1 MTSLITSTNTGFF
14 RKLLL
19 LTIGTLYLLIL
30 AGGIVRSTGSG
41 MGCPDWPR
49 CFGYWIPPTEVSQ
62 LPENYQQIYG
72 VKLKGEVV
80 FNVYKTWVEYANRLL
95 GVLTGLFI
103 FATFLFSTPLF
114 RKDKVIVIACFI
126 DLLLVAFQGWLGS
139 RVVAA
144 ELAPWVVTLHTMVA
158 ILIVFILL
166 FVWKR
171 VNYDEKS
178 TFEMTKGK
186 TIVSVLIILSLLQ
199 IVLGTQVREVM
210 DDVIKNVG
218 YDHREQWIAGLDIK
232 FIIHRSFSIVL
243 LVLQFS
249 LWNILRRH
257 NPTSLSNWLMVVIVS
272 EILVGAI
279 MAYFSVPAFAQPVHL
294 TLAVILVGVQFLIW
308 LGYYPKLVWSQT

>member
-1 MTSLITSTNTGFF
+1 MTSLTTSTNTGFF

-49 CFGYWIPPTEVSQ
+49 CFGYWVPPTEVAQ
-62 LPENYQQIYG
+62 LPENYQQTYG
-72 VKLKGEVV
+72 AKLKGEVV

-114 RKDKVIVIACFI
+114 RKDKVIVIACFV

-171 VNYDEKS
+171 VTYDEKI
-178 TFEMTKGK
+178 TFGMTKGK
-186 TIVSVLIILSLLQ
+186 VIVSVLITLSLLQ
-199 IVLGTQVREVM
+199 IILGTQVREVM
-210 DDVIKNVG
+210 DTVIKNVG

-232 FIIHRSFSIVL
+232 FIVHRSFSIVL
-243 LVLQFS
+243 LLLQFS
-249 LWNILRRH
+249 LWNILRKY
-257 NPTSLSNWLMVVIVS
+257 NPTSLSNWLMVIIVS
-272 EILVGAI
+272 EILVGAV
-279 MAYFSVPAFAQPVHL
+279 MAYFSVPAFAQPIHL